1 MPRMVDATATSPLH
15 TDLVELVQVTRAAE
29 RDLFAMLSPAIR
41 DTPATIGTW
50 SAKDVQAH
58 IAAWSAIETRRLDA
72 RAGRGSPDH
81 ANDPG
86 LDDPIDES
94 NANLHAQHADL
105 DWEAV
110 EGEADASVNALI
122 TAFARSSTDILCE
135 CPTES

>member
-58 IAAWSAIETRRLDA
+58 IAA
-72 RAGRGSPDH
+72 
-81 ANDPG
+81 
-86 LDDPIDES
+86 
-94 NANLHAQHADL
+94 
-105 DWEAV
+105 
-110 EGEADASVNALI
+110 
-122 TAFARSSTDILCE
+122 
-135 CPTES
+135 